1 MSCSTVMFAL
11 LLLPRLEV
19 SIIQVLTTSCMT
31 VCNTMSKCAIQGV
44 IWLEDE
50 LIGHARLAIEYFR
63 KHRIGVAFVSNNA
76 TA

>member
-1 MSCSTVMFAL
+1 MLVCCLHHDHRLATPESPMGIKHTDQSTPVNCSL
-11 LLLPRLEV
+11 N
-19 SIIQVLTTSCMT
+19 I
-31 VCNTMSKCAIQGV
+31 KQGV

-63 KHRIGVAFVSNNA
+63 KHKIGVAFVSNNA